1 MIWNAILLAFRDIR
15 RNVMR
20 SSLTMLGIVIGVAA
34 VITMV
39 TLGRGATER
48 VTADIVSLGSNLLHV
63 RQGQRFRGHGGV
75 RSAADPFDL
84 QDVKAIAREISG
96 VAAAAPVTSQ
106 TVLSVYGNENWTTSV
121 VGSDNAFFKT
131 RKWSIES
138 GRQFI
143 DSELR
148 VGKPVCILG
157 NTVRKELFGAQSPL
171 GASIRLGK
179 LSCQVIGVLEPKG
192 LSTFGRDQDDIVVV
206 PVRAFQRRIS
216 GNQDINAIYVSA
228 QSGDVTEKVKQDI
241 ELLMRQRRHISAT
254 EEDDFY
260 VRDMKEL
267 VARVTSTT
275 RVLTALLGAVA
286 AVSLVVGGIGI
297 MNIMLVSVTERTR
310 EIGIRIAIG
319 ALERDVLRQFL
330 VEAIVLSSL
339 GGVVGI
345 VLGLASCAIGAPM
358 LGVPFI
364 FDPVIMV
371 IAVAFSG
378 AIGVIF
384 GYFPARKAARLDPIE
399 ALRHE

>member
-1 MIWNAILLAFRDIR
+1 MLWNAILLAFREIR

-20 SSLTMLGIVIGVAA
+20 SALTMLGIVIGVAA

-39 TLGRGATER
+39 TLGRGATAR
-48 VTADIVSLGSNLLHV
+48 VTADIASLGSNLLYV
-63 RQGQRFRGHGGV
+63 QQGQRFRGHGGV

-84 QDVKAIAREISG
+84 DDVKAIAREISA
-96 VAAAAPVTSQ
+96 VAAVTPVTSQ
-106 TVLSVYGNENWTTSV
+106 TVLAVYGNENWTTSV
-121 VGSDNAFFKT
+121 TGTDNAFFKA
-131 RKWSIES
+131 REWSIQT
-138 GRQFI
+138 GRQFS

-148 VGKPVCILG
+148 AGKPVCILG
-157 NTVRKELFGAQSPL
+157 NTVRKELFGAQTPL
-171 GASIRLGK
+171 EAAIRLGK

-192 LSTFGRDQDDIVVV
+192 QATFGRDQDDLIVV
-206 PVRAFQRRIS
+206 PLGTFQRRIS
-216 GNQDINAIYVSA
+216 GNQDIGAIYISA
-228 QSGDVTEKVKQDI
+228 QSGDVTAKVKQDI
-241 ELLMRQRRHISAT
+241 ELLMRQRRRISAT
-254 EEDDFY
+254 EEADFH
-260 VRDMKEL
+260 VHDMKEI
-267 VARVTSTT
+267 ATMVTSTT

-310 EIGIRIAIG
+310 EIGIRLAIG
-319 ALERDVLRQFL
+319 AMERDVLRQFL

-339 GGVVGI
+339 GGLVGI
-345 VLGLASCAIGAPM
+345 ILGLASCAITAPM

-378 AIGVIF
+378 AVGVIF